1 MDLARFNFLYFLVYS
16 SQLSYFVFQ
25 EHFEE
30 ALKELNEVVSTGQT
44 DLAALQTTVTYN
56 LARSLEMLCMFD
68 EAERLY
74 KGILQEKP
82 NYIDCK
88 LLRLLSSS
96 LENYYF

>member
-1 MDLARFNFLYFLVYS
+1 MYLQDLIFHYFLVYS
-16 SQLSYFVFQ
+16 LQHSYCFIFQ
-25 EHFEE
+25 EYFEE
-30 ALKELNEVVSTGQT
+30 ALKELGEVVSTGQT

-88 LLRLLSSS
+88 S
-96 LENYYF
+96 L